1 VIGPRPFAMVAAML
15 GIAAAFA
22 GSPYQ
27 ARGRIDVAEL
37 SGIVAR
43 GEDHVTATELAEWI
57 RDRRPGLHVIDVR
70 STSEFNAY
78 QVPTAENIPLDVIE
92 HSHFGERDTLVL
104 YSGGG
109 AHAAQAWVFLRALGY
124 RNVFFLRGGLD
135 AWLDEVM
142 NPVHGTDL
150 TRYFGGVPRPAESPA
165 PTEPPASAAERA
177 ARAIRRGC

>member
-1 VIGPRPFAMVAAML
+1 MIGPRPFAVAAAVL

-22 GSPYQ
+22 GSPYP

-37 SGIVAR
+37 AGIVAR
-43 GEDHVTATELAEWI
+43 EEDHVTATELAGWI
-57 RDRRPGLHVIDVR
+57 RDRRAGLHVIDVR
-70 STSEFNAY
+70 PAAEFAVY
-78 QVPTAENIPLDVIE
+78 RIPTAVNVPLDALE
-92 HSHFGERDTLVL
+92 HSHFAATDTLVL

-135 AWLDEVM
+135 DWLDEIM
-142 NPVHGTDL
+142 NPAHSTEL
-150 TRYFGGVPRPAESPA
+150 TRYFGGVPRPAGTPA
-165 PTEPPASAAERA
+165 RTEPPASTAERA